1 MVFIP
6 PPRPEKQ
13 RRLLDSLYTLNE
25 KAPLAGATISGI
37 SNVQAPRRKLLRADS
52 PSLLLLLDRVSLQSR
67 SQRRYHQVLAIVLE
81 LVRAVVSDRL
91 ARTTN
96 MNGLESWK
104 AGYDRD
110 EVSLQGP

>member
-13 RRLLDSLYTLNE
+13 HRLLDSLYTLNE

-37 SNVQAPRRKLLRADS
+37 SNVQAPRRRKLLRTDS
-52 PSLLLLLDRVSLQSR
+52 PSLLLLLDRASLQSQ
-67 SQRRYHQVLAIVLE
+67 SQCRYHQVLAIMLE
-81 LVRAVVSDRL
+81 LVRAVVFDR
-91 ARTTN
+91 RTAN

-110 EVSLQGP
+110 EVSLQES